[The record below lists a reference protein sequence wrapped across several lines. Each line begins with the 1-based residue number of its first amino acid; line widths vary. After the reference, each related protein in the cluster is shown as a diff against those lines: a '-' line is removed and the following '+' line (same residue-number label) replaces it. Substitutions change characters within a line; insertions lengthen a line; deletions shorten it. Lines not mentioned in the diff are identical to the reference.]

1 MITLLNLCCWFSLSP
16 SFYVQWVT
24 TGALECAEGGG
35 HYRPNHHARLGQDM
49 FRALEW
55 TMEED
60 YGQERLRT
68 ILARKLQPLLP
79 SFSEAFTQSVPL
91 TRIRDIAH
99 RNDLP
104 HVSLWGEEGS
114 GGWGQKGESDRDRGV
129 RRLGASAT
137 TSSMLPG

>member
-1 MITLLNLCCWFSLSP
+1 MTGGTAQLLRLAGAAKLVHLLP
-16 SFYVQWVT
+16 LLVVVQWVT
-24 TGALECAEGGG
+24 TGAIGCAEGGG

-55 TMEED
+55 TLEED
-60 YGQERLRT
+60 YGQERMRS

-104 HVSLWGEEGS
+104 HVGA
-114 GGWGQKGESDRDRGV
+114 GGG
-129 RRLGASAT
+129 
-137 TSSMLPG
+137 